1 MVELDQQWFLGSGS
15 GNGNGT
21 AEEML
26 RNQGAVQYC
35 KELGFDGGM
44 GIRPFKSGS
53 VSRAGN
59 TANFSQEK
67 KINNL
72 QF

>member
-1 MVELDQQWFLGSGS
+1 MVELDQHWFLGSGS

-44 GIRPFKSGS
+44 GIRPSFKSGS

-59 TANFSQEK
+59 TVIFHK
-67 KINNL
+67 RKR
-72 QF
+72 